1 MEQCG
6 MTLTEKELREMA
18 DQIDKD
24 GTGTFDFAEFSEL
37 VKLLL
42 IRLRQAH
49 VSMSPDNADIV
60 SIITHITRFSC
71 RQDAADLFFSSK
83 KTRGTRYEAFH
94 PFHQVQNSFLFFIFE
109 C

>member
-1 MEQCG
+1 

-18 DQIDKD
+18 EQIDKD

-49 VSMSPDNADIV
+49 VSVSPDNADIV
-60 SIITHITRFSC
+60 SIFITHITRFSC
-71 RQDAADLFFSSK
+71 LQDAADSLFFLK
-83 KTRGTRYEAFH
+83 KNEGET
-94 PFHQVQNSFLFFIFE
+94 I
-109 C
+109 

>member
-49 VSMSPDNADIV
+49 VSVSPDNAYIV

-71 RQDAADLFFSSK
+71 RQDAPDSLFFLK
-83 KTRGTRYEAFH
+83 KNEGET
-94 PFHQVQNSFLFFIFE
+94 I
-109 C
+109 